1 VITTIVM
8 LCGKSAS
15 GKNYV
20 KERLHYTLKDR
31 CHLMTSYTT
40 RPMRD
45 GEVEGVDYWFCSN
58 SQFREMIMSGKF
70 IEHMTFNDW
79 LYGTPSDDIEDGK
92 INVCILSP
100 KGVLNAI
107 KALDRIYG
115 RTINI
120 VVMHLNANAITR
132 LKRSIKREHGFKLEM
147 LRRLVTDYIDFNG
160 FYDSIS
166 VLSYVLDRPIGYIE
180 ATSDED
186 VDNIVAEIV

>member
-1 VITTIVM
+1 MITNIVM

-20 KERLHYTLKDR
+20 KERLHDALNDR

-45 GEVEGVDYWFCSN
+45 GEMDGIDYWFCSN

-70 IEHMTFNDW
+70 IEHMTFNNW
-79 LYGTPSDDIEDGK
+79 LYGTPADDIEDGK

-132 LKRSIKREHGFKLEM
+132 LNRSIKREHGLKLEM
-147 LRRLVTDYIDFNG
+147 LRRLVKDSIDFNG
-160 FYDSIS
+160 LYDSIS
-166 VLSYVLDRPIGYIE
+166 VLSYALDRPIGYIE

-186 VDNIVAEIV
+186 IDSIVAEIV